1 MKDFHP
7 IALCNVLY
15 KLISKV
21 IANRLKKL
29 LPNIVFEFHPT
40 FVRCRLITDNVLVA
54 FEILHHMMCKHKGQI
69 GEVTLKVDINKAY
82 DQVEWNFLKNI
93 LLRLS
98 FQDEWVDLV
107 MLLVE
112 LVWFQVNFNGNLM
125 DFFSPQRGLR
135 QGDAISPYLFIL
147 HVEGLSSL
155 LSQTQSMGIIYS
167 WLKGLS

>member
-82 DQVEWNFLKNI
+82 DQVEWNFLKKY
-93 LLRLS
+93 
-98 FQDEWVDLV
+98 F
-107 MLLVE
+107 
-112 LVWFQVNFNGNLM
+112 
-125 DFFSPQRGLR
+125 
-135 QGDAISPYLFIL
+135 A
-147 HVEGLSSL
+147 SS
-155 LSQTQSMGIIYS
+155 
-167 WLKGLS
+167 

>member
-1 MKDFHP
+1 M
-7 IALCNVLY
+7 
-15 KLISKV
+15 
-21 IANRLKKL
+21 
-29 LPNIVFEFHPT
+29 
-40 FVRCRLITDNVLVA
+40 
-54 FEILHHMMCKHKGQI
+54 
-69 GEVTLKVDINKAY
+69 
-82 DQVEWNFLKNI
+82 
-93 LLRLS
+93 LRLS

-125 DFFSPQRGLR
+125 DFFSPQRGLL

-147 HVEGLSSL
+147 LVEGLSSL